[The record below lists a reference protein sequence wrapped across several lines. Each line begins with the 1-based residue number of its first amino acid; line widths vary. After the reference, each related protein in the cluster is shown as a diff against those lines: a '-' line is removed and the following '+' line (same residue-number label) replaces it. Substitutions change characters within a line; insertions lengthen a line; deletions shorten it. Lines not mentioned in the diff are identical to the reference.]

1 MFKNIIYVLATACL
15 FVGSF
20 MTFKKEVP
28 DYFYMTGTS
37 LFLLKSLISFFEDL
51 KKKNN
56 NRIYE
61 EIL

>member
-1 MFKNIIYVLATACL
+1 MFKNIIYVLATSCL

-28 DYFYMTGTS
+28 DYFYMAGTS
-37 LFLLKSLISFFEDL
+37 LFLLKSIISFLEDL
-51 KKKNN
+51 KNKKKKMV
-56 NRIYE
+56 YE